1 MKKVF
6 KDDIVPLVEK
16 SNIISDRLYKFK
28 QTFPNFEYKIRLKIS
43 QENSSL
49 TICTL
54 TNNLK

>member
-1 MKKVF
+1 MVKEF
-6 KDDIVPLVEK
+6 KGAIIPLVEK
-16 SNIISDRLYKFK
+16 SNIISDRLYRFK

-43 QENSSL
+43 QENSTL